1 MKEHFS
7 SRVTKLLVILALA
20 IVASVMFVF
29 VGCGETHVHAWTESK
44 EQAATC
50 TEDGWVEYTCEGCG
64 DVRRDVVQ
72 ATGHTWD
79 SDGTQGMP
87 ATCTEDGW
95 YYYRHCTVCGSVEA
109 SDRIAATGHTI
120 DFKAAT
126 TKVTMPNC
134 TTAGSV
140 TGVCVECGETVTYT
154 SAQIAADKDAN
165 GLAIS
170 IENQPKAN
178 TEKEEFYG
186 TNNVFLGALGHDY
199 RDETHMTRCEAI
211 FTNQTFNKTDK
222 NVTDYYWNYCDRCKT
237 AFEVEKHTV
246 PDGYLPCENAKVANS
261 TQDAKVPDTYVKDPD
276 LVGNEYADAKETYAY
291 QCTACKNYLKT
302 VDHSYKLMSLKSGT
316 ANEDDAVWEAAPADA
331 EFSCLYYE
339 VCEWCSHAR
348 ISKPHTPNMAKP
360 TCTED
365 VVCEVCHKI
374 VESATGHVLVEATE
388 PFGDIEKLTIPATCT
403 TGTITYKVCEACRN
417 REMQGE
423 DVTWVLGENY
433 ESVEAK
439 DALGHTYNS
448 SAVTLKD
455 GKLVVVDNPTAA
467 RVYDES
473 VDAVGCARPF
483 WYQDVCSV
491 CKEDVTGH
499 IRVAEK
505 PTVYTKDKDNALVP
519 VTDATLKTDGS
530 DQYFFSANDPMDA
543 KDVEAYNAGAYY
555 ATEKVNKVDTQVLRA
570 YTDSEGRY
578 AKQNGG
584 AHIWVFQTSV
594 KDSAGTHVIDYEHD
608 TSLTL
613 FEQPT
618 CKTPGMVLYR
628 CSNPNCGEYAWRAI
642 DLETYANAMDAATAD
657 NDSLKD
663 YYVDYKTALATQ
675 RYHEDTMFACGHHE
689 CSVCTNRPHEV
700 QYTVSFR
707 VTLPAKGEWNDVT
720 APVIANFYGW
730 TCYDDRVDKAKLNE
744 YIAKYL
750 GIGLTE
756 AEEVLA
762 QYTDFTYTFSFK
774 DDENNTVAITDPAN
788 QTDAWADFAMPK
800 PNGDAQTGTIYIDVV
815 ATPVEAYTIVFTS
828 SSVAGEI
835 MANSAFAPRTVYRAE
850 ADKSQTAP
858 VYGSNK
864 FTFTNAK
871 GDIIDFAKYNWNKVS
886 ATDLTEI
893 TVGEVTYTNALVIYV
908 A

>member
-126 TKVTMPNC
+126 TKVAMPTC
-134 TTAGSV
+134 TAAGSV
-140 TGVCVECGETVTYT
+140 TGVCVDCGETVTYT
-154 SAQIAADKDAN
+154 SAQIADNKDAN

-186 TNNVFLGALGHDY
+186 TNNVFLGVLGHDY
-199 RDETHMTRCEAI
+199 RNETHMTRCEAI
-211 FTNQTFNKTDK
+211 YTNQTFNKTDK

-261 TQDAKVPDTYVKDPD
+261 TQDATVPSNYDKDPD
-276 LVGNEYADAKETYAY
+276 LKGDEYADVGDNYAY

-302 VDHSYKLMSLKSGT
+302 VEHSYKLMSLKSGT

-348 ISKPHTPNMAKP
+348 ISKPHTPNMAEP

-365 VVCEVCHKI
+365 VVCEVCKKI
-374 VESATGHVLVEATE
+374 MESATGHVLVEATE
-388 PFGDIEKLTIPATCT
+388 PFGDIEKITIPATCT

-448 SAVTLKD
+448 SAVTLQD

-530 DQYFFSANDPMDA
+530 VQYFFSANDPMDA
-543 KDVEAYNAGAYY
+543 NDVEAYNAGAYY
-555 ATEKVNKVDTQVLRA
+555 ATENKVQVLRA

-584 AHIWVFQTSV
+584 AHTWVFQTSV
-594 KDSAGTHVIDYEHD
+594 EDSAGTHVIDYEHD
-608 TSLTL
+608 TSLTK
-613 FEQPT
+613 FVQPT
-618 CKTPGMVLYR
+618 CKTAGTVLYQ
-628 CSNPNCGEYAWRAI
+628 CSVCKEYAWRSI

-657 NDSLKD
+657 NNSLKD
-663 YYVDYKTALATQ
+663 YYVDYNTALATQ

-707 VTLPAKGEWNDVT
+707 VTLPVEGEWNDVT

-730 TCYDDRVDKAKLNE
+730 TCYDDATDKARLNDYIEE
-744 YIAKYL
+744 YLTVDASDAK
-750 GIGLTE
+750 T
-756 AEEVLA
+756 
-762 QYTDFTYTFSFK
+762 QFTYTFSFK
-774 DDENNTVAITDPAN
+774 NEAGTTVAI
-788 QTDAWADFAMPK
+788 DAAALVATSGDWFDYAMPE
-800 PNGDAQTGTIYIDVV
+800 GSDAHTGTTYIDVV
-815 ATPVEAYTIVFTS
+815 ATPIAQYTIKFES
-828 SSVAGEI
+828 STVDQEI
-835 MANSAFAPRTVYRAE
+835 MDNIAFADRVVYRAQSN
-850 ADKSQTAP
+850 KGQTAP

-871 GDIIDFAKYNWNKVS
+871 GEIIDFAKYNWNQPK
-886 ATDLTEI
+886 ADDLVNGVLT
-893 TVGEVTYTNALVIYV
+893 IYV